1 MRTILVFTRFSGS
14 AFRQMLDGVKRFADD
29 ARWSIRTIEAGR
41 SRRTPSEIA
50 AAWRPDGCLVYCPQ
64 PGMRIAERFCRSQPT
79 VLVSPVLPLPG
90 PSAMLVRHDSEAT
103 GRRVAQEFMKL
114 GMEHFAFIGWER
126 PRQWS
131 EARRI
136 GFAQELEDYGKPC
149 EVFRGAWRMED
160 QPAAQTAFGKWL
172 AARPRP
178 LAVFAANDRVAEIVI
193 GACAAQGL
201 SVPDDVAVAG
211 CDNDVDICEMTC
223 PTLTSVAP
231 DFASAGFQ
239 SAQMLADAFAG
250 RSVSTGVYGDVG
262 IVRRQS
268 TRFVRRSSAPVSA
281 ALEYIRLHA
290 VDGIGVADVVAR
302 MGCSRR
308 SAEQAFRAAVDKS
321 ILGEINDVRL
331 AHAESLLRNSQQLVG
346 AIAQLCGWK
355 GGNYLKRLFKS
366 RHGVTMREWRNG
378 LVRDSVD

>member
-1 MRTILVFTRFSGS
+1 MKTILVFARFSTS
-14 AFRQMLDGVKRFADD
+14 AFRQMLGGVRRFADD
-29 ARWSIRTIEAGR
+29 AGWSVRMVEAGK

-64 PGMRIAERFCRSQPT
+64 PGMRVAESFCRSQPT
-79 VLVSPVLPLPG
+79 VLVSPVLPTPG

-126 PRQWS
+126 LRQWS
-131 EARRI
+131 EARRT
-136 GFAQELEDYGKPC
+136 GFVKELEDYGKSC
-149 EVFRGAWRMED
+149 EVFRGTWRMDD
-160 QPAAQTAFGKWL
+160 QPAAQAAFGRWL

-178 LAVFAANDRVAEIVI
+178 LAVFAANDRVAEMVL
-193 GACAAQGL
+193 GACAVQGL
-201 SVPDDVAVAG
+201 SVPGDVAVAG

-223 PTLTSVAP
+223 PTLTSVEP

-239 SAQMLADAFAG
+239 STQMLADAFAG
-250 RSVSTGVYGDVG
+250 RAVAVGTYGDVG

-268 TRFVRRSSAPVSA
+268 TRLVMRGSAAVSA

-331 AHAESLLRNSQQLVG
+331 AHAEALLRNSRQLVG
-346 AIAQLCGWK
+346 AVAQLCGWK
-355 GGNYLKRLFKS
+355 GDNYLKRLFKS
-366 RHGVTMREWRNG
+366 RHGVTMREWRDRF
-378 LVRDSVD
+378 VRDSVH